1 MRWNLSSGK
10 SSCAMLRP
18 ATALVILSA
27 GAYLAYKYWTTY
39 PNLIPSQQAVR
50 RIDQLA
56 RRKGISHE
64 AAYLRW
70 SNQRLRW
77 SRYHSLARET

>member
-1 MRWNLSSGK
+1 MPK
-10 SSCAMLRP
+10 A
-18 ATALVILSA
+18 ATALLILSA
-27 GAYLAYKYWTTY
+27 GACLAYKYWTTY
-39 PNLIPSQQAVR
+39 PNLIPSRRAVR

-64 AAYLRW
+64 AAYIRW
-70 SNQRLRW
+70 SNQRLRR